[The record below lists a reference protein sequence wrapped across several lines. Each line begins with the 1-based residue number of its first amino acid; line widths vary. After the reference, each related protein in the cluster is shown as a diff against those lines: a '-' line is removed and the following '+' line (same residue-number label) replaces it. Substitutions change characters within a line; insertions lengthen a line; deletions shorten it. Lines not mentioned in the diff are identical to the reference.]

1 MRAALL
7 PALCAVSWL
16 VTPPAVA
23 AELVMVDRPGCPY
36 CAKWDKE
43 VGVAYPRTP
52 ESRQAPLRRLDIR
65 QAAALNLKAP
75 VYFTPTFI
83 LLHDGQERGR
93 ITGYIDAGM
102 FWGLL
107 DNMLAEL
114 DKAIPATK

>member
-7 PALCAVSWL
+7 PALLAAAWL
-16 VTPPAVA
+16 VTLPAAA

-52 ESRQAPLRRLDIR
+52 ESQRAPLRRLDIR
-65 QAAALNLKAP
+65 QATELRLKTP

-107 DNMLAEL
+107 DNMLAQL
-114 DKAIPATK
+114 DRPAPAAK